1 MNSMSTQEPPSPLP
15 VTMTSSP
22 GSSSTDATNLM
33 ADLSI
38 LGQANSSNTTSG
50 LSSLPEPPQGSI
62 DPSSRA
68 PDAKVNRK
76 PVDYGLVSNM
86 PKSFQVD
93 AYEGCTYNCNTSP
106 RTEVSKP
113 INSEVVIDYSDMP
126 TFSSLLTSVLNFRK
140 DAEKMFWRTAEL
152 EGRIRNCAYARE
164 GWELRPVMSRFNGKT
179 VPEGCDVVSVI
190 FVYTSAS

>member
-22 GSSSTDATNLM
+22 GSSFTDTTNLM
-33 ADLSI
+33 GDMSI
-38 LGQANSSNTTSG
+38 LGQANSSNTTRG
-50 LSSLPEPPQGSI
+50 LSPLPEPPQGSI

-86 PKSFQVD
+86 PKRFQVD
-93 AYEGCTYNCNTSP
+93 AFEGCTYTCNTSP
-106 RTEVSKP
+106 LTEVPKP
-113 INSEVVIDYSDMP
+113 INSEVVIDYSDMR

-140 DAEKMFWRTAEL
+140 DAEKMFWRSAEL

-179 VPEGCDVVSVI
+179 VPEGWDVVSVI